1 MSTKKVPEEINV
13 AVKQLNDKIEETGD
27 LESAIL
33 VSRGDYVTR
42 ATHAKPATMIAFICH
57 MVEDIAA
64 ATDMPVDTVLK
75 LISGMLDEAAEEEK
89 K

>member
-1 MSTKKVPEEINV
+1 MSTKKVPEEINI
-13 AVKQLNDKIEETGD
+13 AVKQLNDKIEEAGD

-33 VSRGDYVTR
+33 VARGDYVTR
-42 ATHAKPATMIAFICH
+42 ATHAKPMTMMAFICH

-64 ATDMPVDTVLK
+64 ATDTPVDTVLK
-75 LISGMLDEAAEEEK
+75 FISGMLDEAAEEEK